1 MRPSDIPEIIKSGT
15 VSKASLYNNIFGG
28 NLSETRRESLEVFQN
43 INKLRIGHETSNRID
58 NILIFGHADENLRP
72 YFDQFLAADS
82 FYGADEAYYAAQH
95 EYLEGADEDNSH
107 SNAFLELLVGQ
118 RRGLFFRVP
127 DDQAHEMTLWELTVF
142 RYAGEYLTRV
152 MEVLK
157 AGGKIERPIFSR
169 LVRGLNRVF
178 VGMLVSADREI
189 ILAKGLSYT
198 DAKVCPLL
206 EERISVIPR
215 LGEKVEVLLPNG
227 KAVLRVSLSTTI
239 SCDLPLNLTRYE
251 FLSRVAEGALPSSF
265 SKECY
270 EDMLAFKSK
279 VLRALSERA
288 QSQKNLQK

>member
-1 MRPSDIPEIIKSGT
+1 M
-15 VSKASLYNNIFGG
+15 
-28 NLSETRRESLEVFQN
+28 
-43 INKLRIGHETSNRID
+43 
-58 NILIFGHADENLRP
+58 
-72 YFDQFLAADS
+72 
-82 FYGADEAYYAAQH
+82 
-95 EYLEGADEDNSH
+95 
-107 SNAFLELLVGQ
+107 ELLVGQ

-157 AGGKIERPIFSR
+157 AGGKIERPILSR

-215 LGEKVEVLLPNG
+215 LGEKVEVLLPTG
-227 KAVLRVSLSTTI
+227 K
-239 SCDLPLNLTRYE
+239 RY
-251 FLSRVAEGALPSSF
+251 SGYR
-265 SKECY
+265 
-270 EDMLAFKSK
+270 
-279 VLRALSERA
+279 
-288 QSQKNLQK
+288 